1 MKLLNKEQQ
10 LSVFTQAKKAYESD
24 RYDGMCA
31 CIGYALTKELNHPYN
46 DINNYLSG
54 FNYKTAVDTFGAR
67 PDHEHSFWWSVYD
80 TEQRLKYFDYLIEL
94 NK

>member
-10 LSVFTQAKKAYESD
+10 LSVFTQAKEAYESGIFT
-24 RYDGMCA
+24 GMCS
-31 CIGYALTKELNHPYN
+31 CISFAITKRRTQSCCN
-46 DINNYLSG
+46 INNYVDG
-54 FNYKTAVDTFGAR
+54 FNYETALAMFGAR
-67 PDHEHSFWWSVYD
+67 PEHEHSFWWSVYD

>member
-10 LSVFTQAKKAYESD
+10 LSVFTQAKKAYESC
-24 RYDGMCA
+24 RYAGMCA

-46 DINNYLSG
+46 DIDNYLSG
-54 FNYKTAVDTFGAR
+54 FDYKTAVNMFGAR
-67 PDHEHSFWWSVYD
+67 PDHEQSFWWSIYD
-80 TEQRLKYFDYLIEL
+80 TEQRLKYFYYLIEL